1 MKKPMK
7 KKALWTTL
15 RGGLKPRTLF
25 KPDITR
31 LKKGSRSASAAVL
44 RTLRPAPRARI
55 KSRSKVMRGKMA
67 YYNIRKRVFLQA
79 NPVCDA
85 CDRLADESAT
95 PYPIRKPTH
104 PATEIHHK
112 RGRFGKLLLD
122 ERFWVGVCSPAH
134 RFIHDNPEIARKA
147 GLLAQPGEWGKQ
159 Q

>member
-1 MKKPMK
+1 MKNPR

-25 KPDITR
+25 KPNTTR

-67 YYNIRKRVFLQA
+67 YYNIRKRVFLEA
-79 NPVCDA
+79 HPSCDA
-85 CDRLADESAT
+85 CHKLAGAITTS
-95 PYPIRKPTH
+95 YPIQKAVH
-104 PATEIHHK
+104 PATEIHHL
-112 RGRFGKLLLD
+112 RGRAGKLLLD
-122 ERFWVGVCSPAH
+122 ERFWVGVCADAH
-134 RFIHDNPEIARKA
+134 RFIHDRPEVARKA

-159 Q
+159 K